1 MITIDGKEYTEDQLT
16 DQQKYLVAQVQDVNS
31 KIQNLQFQLDQL
43 SVTKDAFSNQI
54 ILSVRESEAAAAED
68 SAEEPSS
75 PDVVVEP
82 AAAAQ

>member
-54 ILSVRESEAAAAED
+54 ILSVRESEETAAEED
-68 SAEEPSS
+68 SS

-82 AAAAQ
+82 AAAQ

>member
-54 ILSVRESEAAAAED
+54 ILSVRESEEAAAEED
-68 SAEEPSS
+68 SS

-82 AAAAQ
+82 AAAQ